1 MTALR
6 DRLLS
11 PYQHGSSRVHR
22 LPAALKFATALSCV
36 LLVVLLP
43 RGAWLSYGAIATG
56 LVIIAFGAGTDLR
69 QLALRVLLL
78 EPFVIGIALL
88 ALLRPGGWP
97 LFLSIMAKSTLC
109 LATMVLL
116 TATTRFSDLLGVLW
130 RARVPA
136 LLVTTLALMYRYLFV
151 LVEEME
157 RMQRARRSRTFRRD
171 RAAAWRGSAQVA
183 GQLFVRSSERAERV
197 YLAMCAR
204 GWKN

>member
-1 MTALR
+1 MAALR

-22 LPAALKFATALSCV
+22 LPAAPKFAAALACV
-36 LLVVLLP
+36 VLIVLLP
-43 RGAWLSYGAIATG
+43 RGAWLAHGVIAIGLATIA
-56 LVIIAFGAGTDLR
+56 LVAGSDLR
-69 QLALRVLLL
+69 QLAVRLLLL
-78 EPFVIGIALL
+78 EPFVIGVALL

-157 RMQRARRSRTFRRD
+157 RMQRARRSRTFTAGRRTV
-171 RAAAWRGSAQVA
+171 WRGSAEVA
-183 GQLFVRSSERAERV
+183 GQLFVRTSERAERV

-204 GWKN
+204 GWKS